1 MTCERIVLQD
11 VLQLCCVLFS
21 CPLVKR
27 STKLNFW
34 TKITNYITDKWKYR
48 RLHLRSQILSIIL
61 GLRSSQLLL
70 RGILPYEI
78 WCIAVLWEST
88 KISEEHIYSIFRIED
103 SAKKKKTALKRA
115 AGRAEVHGP
124 PQSLTSSVV
133 LLLLCYK
140 LNSTVIVP
148 LPSACYSI
156 GSDSHTHHCFLWGSI

>member
-1 MTCERIVLQD
+1 VRRSEQLCSYTCRNYDMTCERIVLQD

-103 SAKKKKTALKRA
+103 SAKKKKNSIEACSRQSRGTRPPSKPDIFCGSPTALLQA
-115 AGRAEVHGP
+115 QLDCHC
-124 PQSLTSSVV
+124 SV
-133 LLLLCYK
+133 
-140 LNSTVIVP
+140 
-148 LPSACYSI
+148 A
-156 GSDSHTHHCFLWGSI
+156 